1 MGREMST
8 KRVRAVWRSVVW
20 QVLVCLLFSPLLC
33 AEPVPDDVAHWRQDL
48 HTPAVTDETP
58 AAGKRVR
65 IKLPANAARSLYHA
79 LYLPVDWKTGEKY
92 PVIFEYPGNG
102 PYRNAR
108 GDVNSGKLEDC
119 DLGYG
124 VSGGKGF
131 IWVCLP
137 FVNSQEGRHQLQWWG
152 DADATADY
160 CLAAADQVC
169 RDWGGDRQRL
179 VLAGFSRG
187 AIACNYIGLRNERIA
202 ALWRCMIVHS
212 HYDGVRRWPY
222 DDSDEAAALIRLK
235 RLRGRPQFVTHEG
248 SIADT
253 DAYLKRAGAFEN
265 ITRAAVP
272 FLNHTGAWMLRE
284 VPTRDA
290 VRKWLTRALE

>member
-1 MGREMST
+1 MAWGLLASALLSST
-8 KRVRAVWRSVVW
+8 AA
-20 QVLVCLLFSPLLC
+20 
-33 AEPVPDDVAHWRQDL
+33 AEPVEKDVAHWRQDL
-48 HTPAVTDETP
+48 HTPAVTDDAP

-65 IKLPANAARSLYHA
+65 IQLPMFADKPLYHA
-79 LYLPVDWKTGEKY
+79 LYLPTDWKPGEKY

-119 DLGYG
+119 DLGFG

-160 CLAAADQVC
+160 CLAAAEQVC
-169 RDWGGDRQRL
+169 RDWGGDRRRL

-202 ALWRCMIVHS
+202 ALWRCMLVHS

-222 DDSDEAAALIRLK
+222 DDSDEAAARERLK
-235 RLRGRPQFVTHEG
+235 RLNGRPQFVTHEG
-248 SIADT
+248 GIADT
-253 DAYLKRAGAFEN
+253 DAYLKRAGALDN
-265 ITRAAVP
+265 ITRVALP
-272 FLNHTGAWMLRE
+272 FPNHTGAWMLRE
-284 VPTRDA
+284 VPTREVA
-290 VRKWLTRALE
+290 RQWLARTIE